1 MTGHDEL
8 LGRLLLD
15 DGVVTAEALRDAGE
29 EQQRSGRDLGDIL
42 LRKGV
47 VDETQLARALAA
59 QMDIPFEPPPL
70 RPEPPALARI
80 DAGLAR
86 RKGVLPLR
94 VEGRRLTVAMAN
106 ALDTDTL
113 DDLRFQSGC
122 HVDPVVAPVSEVER
136 AVAEAYG
143 GELPELLDSLDR
155 VAPDTTGVSQVLE
168 REASAAP
175 IVRIVDHLLTTA
187 IDSRA
192 SDIHIETR
200 GTGSR
205 VRLRIDGLLATAMD
219 LPPGSHQAAISRIK
233 IMAGLDISVRRRPQ
247 DGGFTLRR
255 RNTELT
261 VRVSTIPTEGGEKAV
276 LRLLDPGDAPRDLGS
291 LGLATSDL
299 ERLRRLLDRGQGV
312 LLAAGPTGSGKT
324 TTLSGAVAELAAG
337 KVNIVTLED
346 PVEYRFPGVAQME
359 IDRKAGVTF
368 PSGLRAILRQ
378 DPDVILV
385 GEVRDRETA
394 EIAMSAAVT
403 GHLVLTTIHTVD
415 APSAIVRL
423 LEMGVPPFLVAGGL
437 AGVVAQRLVR
447 RVCSRCGGR
456 GGRGR
461 GNGVFRGGGCGGGGG
476 GGGGG
481 TARSVATATG
491 GAAASSRS
499 WWSTT
504 RSEPRSPPGRP
515 STPCARWP
523 ARAAWDRWPATRCAR
538 SPKTSQ
544 LRTRRAASSRSPG
557 APQSTARD
565 ASPPCRR
572 PPRAAPCAAAPS
584 AGRALAAS
592 PWTDAGAIVRL
603 ACGPFRHRRSN
614 PAPHRIPCRRGP
626 LSTVCPHGGKT
637 TPGTPPCGW

>member
-8 LGRLLLD
+8 LGQLLLD
-15 DGVVTAEALRDAGE
+15 SGLITAEALRDAGE
-29 EQQRSGRDLGDIL
+29 EQLRSGRPLGDIL

-47 VDETQLARALAA
+47 VDEIQLGRALATHL
-59 QMDIPFEPPPL
+59 DIPFVPAPL
-70 RPEPPALARI
+70 RPRSRALERI
-80 DAGLAR
+80 EAGLAR
-86 RKGVLPLR
+86 RKSVIPL
-94 VEGRRLTVAMAN
+94 ELKGRRLTVAMAN

-122 HVDPVVAPVSEVER
+122 RIEAVVAPASEVAR
-136 AVAEAYG
+136 AVQEAYG
-143 GELPELLDSLDR
+143 GELPELLDSLESPGGPE
-155 VAPDTTGVSQVLE
+155 ATGGPQVLE
-168 REASAAP
+168 QEASAAP
-175 IVRIVDHLLTTA
+175 IVKVVDHLLTTA

-192 SDIHIETR
+192 SDIHIETS
-200 GTGSR
+200 GSGSR
-205 VRLRIDGLLATAMD
+205 VRLRVDGLLATAME

-261 VRVSTIPTEGGEKAV
+261 VRVSTIPTKSGEKAV
-276 LRLLDPGDAPRDLGS
+276 LRLLDPGDAPRDLAS
-291 LGLATSDL
+291 LGLSSDDL
-299 ERLRRLLDRGQGV
+299 DRLRQLLDRAQGV
-312 LLAAGPTGSGKT
+312 LIAAGPTGSGKT

-403 GHLVLTTIHTVD
+403 GHLVLSTIHTVD

-423 LEMGVPPFLVAGGL
+423 LEMGVPPFLVAGGV

-456 GGRGR
+456 GGETCGVCRDGYRGR
-461 GNGVFRGGGCGGGGG
+461 SGVFEVLVVDDEIR
-476 GGGGG
+476 
-481 TARSVATATG
+481 TAITSGASITTLRTLARQSGMGSMGRDARRQVAENVTTPHEAGRIIALTR
-491 GAAASSRS
+491 GAAVKCPGCDAAM
-499 WWSTT
+499 
-504 RSEPRSPPGRP
+504 PPAARGCPMCGRP
-515 STPCARWP
+515 RANTCPCGEPLDRRWRYCP
-523 ARAAWDRWPATRCAR
+523 AC
-538 SPKTSQ
+538 
-544 LRTRRAASSRSPG
+544 LRTVS
-557 APQSTARD
+557 
-565 ASPPCRR
+565 
-572 PPRAAPCAAAPS
+572 PS
-584 AGRALAAS
+584 A
-592 PWTDAGAIVRL
+592 
-603 ACGPFRHRRSN
+603 
-614 PAPHRIPCRRGP
+614 
-626 LSTVCPHGGKT
+626 
-637 TPGTPPCGW
+637 

>member
-8 LGRLLLD
+8 LGQLLLEK
-15 DGVVTAEALRDAGE
+15 GVITAEALRDAGE
-29 EQQRSGRDLGDIL
+29 EHHRSGRTLGDIL

-47 VDETQLARALAA
+47 VDEIQLARALAE
-59 QMDIPFEPPPL
+59 QLDIPFVPPPL
-70 RPEPPALARI
+70 RPQPRALARI
-80 DAGLAR
+80 EAEVAR
-86 RKGVLPLR
+86 RKSVIPLR
-94 VEGRRLTVAMAN
+94 IEGRRLTVAMAN

-113 DDLRFQSGC
+113 DDLRFRSGC
-122 HVDPVVAPVSEVER
+122 HVEPVVAPASEVER
-136 AVAEAYG
+136 AVRDAYG

-155 VAPDTTGVSQVLE
+155 AAPETAHGLPVPE
-168 REASAAP
+168 EEAGAAP

-187 IDSRA
+187 VDSRA
-192 SDIHIETR
+192 SDIHIETK
-200 GTGSR
+200 GAGSR
-205 VRLRIDGLLATAMD
+205 VRLRIDGLLATATE
-219 LPPGSHQAAISRIK
+219 LPHGSHQAAISRIK

-261 VRVSTIPTEGGEKAV
+261 VRVSTIPTQGGEKAV

-291 LGLATSDL
+291 LGLASDDL
-299 ERLRRLLDRGQGV
+299 DRLRHLLDRGQGV

-346 PVEYRFPGVAQME
+346 PVEYRFPGVAQVE

-403 GHLVLTTIHTVD
+403 GHLVLSTIHTVD

-456 GGRGR
+456 GGADCGVCRDGYRGR
-461 GNGVFRGGGCGGGGG
+461 SGVFEVLVVDDRIR
-476 GGGGG
+476 
-481 TARSVATATG
+481 TAVTS
-491 GAAASSRS
+491 GAAI
-499 WWSTT
+499 TT
-504 RSEPRSPPGRP
+504 IR
-515 STPCARWP
+515 TLAR
-523 ARAAWDRWPATRCAR
+523 
-538 SPKTSQ
+538 
-544 LRTRRAASSRSPG
+544 
-557 APQSTARD
+557 QSGMGSMARD
-565 ASPPCRR
+565 AMRQVAENITTPHEAGRIMALTRGATVHCPGCNAAMPPAANGCPMCGRPGRKTCPCGEPLDRR
-572 PPRAAPCAAAPS
+572 WRYCPACVRAAPPS
-584 AGRALAAS
+584 A
-592 PWTDAGAIVRL
+592 
-603 ACGPFRHRRSN
+603 
-614 PAPHRIPCRRGP
+614 
-626 LSTVCPHGGKT
+626 
-637 TPGTPPCGW
+637 